1 MTQNEVY
8 SRTNSGQTPDTY
20 NLKNSQLAPSIH
32 LLCHQFF
39 IIDSFS
45 LLLHTQVPQFR
56 TNLFLMKFSKILVLR
71 EFNQTPKHTADTQV
85 VPIQELGQW
94 VRTGAILKRLFRYKE
109 ACLYTFNWDFTT
121 KPFLVSLALR
131 LLTLGDCRIRDEQ
144 GKDLP
149 VSLTHFGRTLL
160 EFTKDFLAK
169 ASLINKR
176 TNEVRSISKTIE
188 SQSKT
193 KTFNPSAQPVYM
205 RSDHCF
211 GLKAGGSV
219 GHTVGVLN
227 NFETFTAS
235 PIFLTTT
242 PFPGI
247 DPNIEMQMILPNRRF
262 LDFLELPLLNFNDQL
277 LSGSIY
283 FLSERTLSF
292 IYQRYA
298 LYNYSGLQLA
308 LHKNIPFVLEYN
320 GSEIWVNKNWGKGLK
335 YEKIAEQ
342 IEILNLRGADVVVV
356 VSAPSRDELIERGI
370 ESDKILVNPNGVNPE
385 AYSPEVDGSAIR
397 RKHNLEARTVIGFIG
412 TFGKWHGAEILAQA
426 FGLLIQKHPQ
436 YRGNTRLLMIG
447 NGHTMS
453 QVQQELET
461 YGVTQECILTGIVP
475 QEEGPAH
482 LAACDLLA
490 SPHVPNPD
498 GTPFFGS
505 PTKLFEYMAMGKG
518 IIASDLDQIGE
529 VLEHDH
535 TAWMVKPGDAES
547 LMHGLKAM
555 IDDPETSKRLGEAA
569 RREVVAKYTWKE
581 HTRKIIEKLKER
593 CPCD

>member
-1 MTQNEVY
+1 
-8 SRTNSGQTPDTY
+8 
-20 NLKNSQLAPSIH
+20 
-32 LLCHQFF
+32 
-39 IIDSFS
+39 
-45 LLLHTQVPQFR
+45 
-56 TNLFLMKFSKILVLR
+56 MKFSKILILR
-71 EFNQTPKHTADTQV
+71 EADQKPEHSADTQV
-85 VPIQELGQW
+85 VPIHELGQW
-94 VRTGAILKRLFRYKE
+94 IRTGSIIKHLFRYKE
-109 ACLYTFNWDFTT
+109 ACLYTSNWDFTT

-131 LLTLGDCRIRDEQ
+131 LLTFGDCRIRDEQ
-144 GKDLP
+144 GKNLP
-149 VSLTHFGRTLL
+149 MSITHFAQIFLK
-160 EFTKDFLAK
+160 FTKDFSAK
-169 ASLINKR
+169 ASLIKK
-176 TNEVRSISKTIE
+176 TIDEVNSISEKIKT
-188 SQSKT
+188 QNKT
-193 KTFNPSAQPVYM
+193 TASNLSAQPVYM

-227 NFETFTAS
+227 NLETFTAP

-242 PFPGI
+242 SFSKI
-247 DPNIEMQMILPNRRF
+247 NSNIEIHTILPKRHF
-262 LDFLELPLLNFNDQL
+262 LDFLELPLLYYNNQL
-277 LSGSIY
+277 LSDSNRI
-283 FLSERTLSF
+283 LREKTLSF
-292 IYQRYA
+292 VYQRYA

-308 LHKNIPFVLEYN
+308 FSRNIPFILEYN
-320 GSEIWVNKNWGKGLK
+320 GSEIWVSRVWGKALK
-335 YEKIAEQ
+335 YEKIAGQ
-342 IEILNLRGADVVVV
+342 IEMLNLRGADVVVV

-370 ESDKILVNPNGVNPE
+370 ESDKILVNPNGVSPE
-385 AYSPEVDGSAIR
+385 IYFPEVDGSDIR
-397 RKHNLEARTVIGFIG
+397 RKLNLEDKTVIGFIG

-436 YRGNTRLLMIG
+436 YRNNIRLLMIG

-461 YGVTQECILTGIVP
+461 YGVTQECILTGVVP
-475 QEEGPAH
+475 QEEGPAY

-490 SPHVPNPD
+490 SPHVPNSD

-547 LMHGLKAM
+547 LMHGLKTM
-555 IDDPETSKRLGEAA
+555 IDNPEIGKRLGEAA
-569 RREVVAKYTWKE
+569 RHEVIAKYTWKE

>member
-1 MTQNEVY
+1 
-8 SRTNSGQTPDTY
+8 
-20 NLKNSQLAPSIH
+20 
-32 LLCHQFF
+32 
-39 IIDSFS
+39 
-45 LLLHTQVPQFR
+45 
-56 TNLFLMKFSKILVLR
+56 MKFSKILILR
-71 EFNQTPKHTADTQV
+71 ESHQKPDHSTDTRV
-85 VPIQELGQW
+85 VPIHELGQW
-94 VRTGAILKRLFRYKE
+94 IRSGTIIKHLFRYKE

-121 KPFLVSLALR
+121 KPLLVSLALR

-144 GKDLP
+144 GKDFP
-149 VSLTHFGRTLL
+149 ISIRHFAQTFLK
-160 EFTKDFLAK
+160 FAKDFLAK
-169 ASLINKR
+169 VSFINK
-176 TNEVRSISKTIE
+176 TMDEVDKISKTINT
-188 SQSKT
+188 QHKT
-193 KTFNPSAQPVYM
+193 NSPNLSAQPIYI

-219 GHTVGVLN
+219 GHTIGVLN
-227 NFETFTAS
+227 NLETFTRS
-235 PIFLTTT
+235 PVFLTTT
-242 PFPGI
+242 AFPGI
-247 DPNIEMQMILPNRRF
+247 NSNIETHTILPKKRF
-262 LDFLELPLLNFNDQL
+262 LDFLELPLLHYNDQL
-277 LSGSIY
+277 LSQSTRI
-283 FLSERTLSF
+283 LKDRAISF
-292 IYQRYA
+292 VYQRYA

-308 LHKNIPFVLEYN
+308 LSKNIPFILEYN
-320 GSEIWVNKNWGKGLK
+320 GSEIWINRNWSTALK

-342 IEILNLRGADVVVV
+342 IELLNLLGAHVVVV

-370 ESDKILVNPNGVNPE
+370 ESNKILVNPNGVDPVF
-385 AYSPEVDGSAIR
+385 YSPEIDGSHIR
-397 RKHNLEARTVIGFIG
+397 SDYNLENKTVIGFIG
-412 TFGKWHGAEILAQA
+412 TFGKWHGAEVLAQA

-436 YRGNTRLLMIG
+436 YRDKIRLLMIG

-453 QVQQELET
+453 QVQQELKS
-461 YGVTQECILTGIVP
+461 YGVTGESILTGIVP

-518 IIASDLDQIGE
+518 IVASDLDQIGE
-529 VLEHDH
+529 VLEHDR

-547 LMHGLKAM
+547 LMLGLKAM

-593 CPCD
+593 CSCD